1 MAAKAHPGV
10 PGYGRGTRAELQK
23 CIAHGKVTVCSC
35 LAMHSS
41 LPWFSTFAGEW
52 RTFSGRSRRGPTATL
67 GVVQMREA
75 RVETAIGT
83 RPRAD
88 GAASRRPLETRLNVL
103 ATNRSVVLHAA
114 KDTRASHEHPT
125 CTGTFY
131 TNDEHAPVAAGH
143 WIPARGSLN
152 CQRTLVPFGQPAIH
166 APPLFPF
173 WRGGQLC
180 GAFLLPPAPPKV
192 PWARRAGRLGS
203 RRWRRP
209 RQAGW
214 AGLGWRW
221 PLAARCLAQGVPP
234 AGPCNCGSRSP
245 ATGAPVHW
253 PARWAPTSPA
263 VLPQPNQPAPATG
276 ASISPNPLKN
286 GLTPGVGHGCAALA
300 RLAAAGR
307 KLEVAGRASSA
318 AVAWPC
324 MPSHSFI
331 QLFNSP
337 TLGRPVN
344 QSTGSKMVGWWTL
357 LDVPPRSLPP
367 SAESDAMQVRGT
379 LTLCAEARRS

>member
-1 MAAKAHPGV
+1 
-10 PGYGRGTRAELQK
+10 
-23 CIAHGKVTVCSC
+23 
-35 LAMHSS
+35 MHSS
-41 LPWFSTFAGEW
+41 LPWFSTFAGDW

-214 AGLGWRW
+214 AGLGWAGAGHWQRGAW
-221 PLAARCLAQGVPP
+221 LRVSRPPGPVIVVPARLPPARPSIGPP
-234 AGPCNCGSRSP
+234 AGPR
-245 ATGAPVHW
+245 
-253 PARWAPTSPA
+253 R
-263 VLPQPNQPAPATG
+263 LPPF
-276 ASISPNPLKN
+276 SPNPTNQRPPPAPPSPQTPSKMGSRQ
-286 GLTPGVGHGCAALA
+286 GLATAALRWLA
-300 RLAAAGR
+300 WQQWEESLRWPGGRRLR
-307 KLEVAGRASSA
+307 P
-318 AVAWPC
+318 WPGPAC
-324 MPSHSFI
+324 RLIHSFSYSTHPLSVGQSI
-331 QLFNSP
+331 NRPDRKWWAGGLSWMFPLVLSP
-337 TLGRPVN
+337 PA
-344 QSTGSKMVGWWTL
+344 QS
-357 LDVPPRSLPP
+357 R
-367 SAESDAMQVRGT
+367 MQ
-379 LTLCAEARRS
+379 CK

>member
-1 MAAKAHPGV
+1 MYGYILHKRRTCSRCRWSLDPCQGFIKLSAH
-10 PGYGRGTRAELQK
+10 
-23 CIAHGKVTVCSC
+23 
-35 LAMHSS
+35 
-41 LPWFSTFAGEW
+41 
-52 RTFSGRSRRGPTATL
+52 
-67 GVVQMREA
+67 
-75 RVETAIGT
+75 T
-83 RPRAD
+83 RPLWATGHPRTTPFPLLAGRAVVWCLPPPP
-88 GAASRRPLETRLNVL
+88 RP
-103 ATNRSVVLHAA
+103 SQ
-114 KDTRASHEHPT
+114 
-125 CTGTFY
+125 
-131 TNDEHAPVAAGH
+131 
-143 WIPARGSLN
+143 GSLGST
-152 CQRTLVPFGQPAIH
+152 RWKVRFTSLA
-166 APPLFPF
+166 APPA
-173 WRGGQLC
+173 GGL
-180 GAFLLPPAPPKV
+180 
-192 PWARRAGRLGS
+192 
-203 RRWRRP
+203 
-209 RQAGW
+209 GW

-263 VLPQPNQPAPATG
+263 VLHQPNQPAPATG
-276 ASISPNPLKN
+276 ASVSPNPLKN

-300 RLAAAGR
+300 RLAAVGR